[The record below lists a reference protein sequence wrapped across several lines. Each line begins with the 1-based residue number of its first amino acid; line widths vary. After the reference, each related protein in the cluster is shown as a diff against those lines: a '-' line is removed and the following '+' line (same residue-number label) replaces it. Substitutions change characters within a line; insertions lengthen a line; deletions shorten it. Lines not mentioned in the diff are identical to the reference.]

1 MRRIFAF
8 GGVHAGPVA
17 FGGVH
22 AGPRRFVVLL
32 VALLVLAGLA
42 SCGGGGDRI
51 TVSTTFDDVSDLAD
65 GAPVHMAD
73 VQIGTVRSIRLDDS
87 GTRAEVEMSVR
98 ESAEVPADVIARVR
112 RTSPLGE
119 KFIELQPQGDVA
131 AEQALLEDGAVIAT
145 SEVVPDLEQLVG
157 SGTDFFAALGAGELA
172 VLLDESA
179 EGFGGQGS
187 RIESVLLDLGAV
199 TEGFAAHTTEIN
211 TLITSI
217 DQLASDT
224 APAAQAHGDA
234 LDNLSQT
241 VDLLDDESDELLALL
256 DSLAGLSREG
266 NEILTAHLDDI
277 ELQIDGVRSLTR
289 AVASEQQ
296 SLESILV
303 DAEGHN
309 AALRDGVRG
318 FFAQV
323 LNDFVICGVPGGGDT
338 PGDPLQSCDGE

>member
-1 MRRIFAF
+1 
-8 GGVHAGPVA
+8 VA
-17 FGGVH
+17 V
-22 AGPRRFVVLL
+22 
-32 VALLVLAGLA
+32 LVLAGLGTGLS
-42 SCGGGGDRI
+42 SCGGDDDRMV
-51 TVSTTFDDVSDLAD
+51 VSTTFDDVSDLAD
-65 GAPVHMAD
+65 GAPVHLAD
-73 VQIGTVRSIRLDDS
+73 VQIGTVRSIRLDDDHR
-87 GTRAEVEMSVR
+87 RAEVEMSIR
-98 ESAEVPADVIARVR
+98 ESAEVPANVIARVR

-131 AEQALLEDGAVIAT
+131 AEQAVLEDGAVIGT

-187 RIESVLLDLGAV
+187 RIESVLLDLGTV

-224 APAAQAHGDA
+224 GPAAQAHGEA
-234 LDNLSQT
+234 LFNLSET
-241 VDLLDDESDELLALL
+241 VDLLDDDSEELLDLL
-256 DSLAGLSREG
+256 ASLAALSEEG
-266 NEILTAHLDDI
+266 NDILTAHLADI
-277 ELQIDGVRSLTR
+277 ELQIDGLRSLTR
-289 AVASEQQ
+289 AVATEQD
-296 SLESILV
+296 SLASILT
-303 DAEGHN
+303 DAQGHN
-309 AALRDGVRG
+309 AALRDGVRD

-338 PGDPLQSCDGE
+338 PGNALSSCDGE

>member
-1 MRRIFAF
+1 VSLSFASGGAHAAARRAA
-8 GGVHAGPVA
+8 V
-17 FGGVH
+17 
-22 AGPRRFVVLL
+22 VVLAVL
-32 VALLVLAGLA
+32 ALAGLGAGLA
-42 SCGGGGDRI
+42 SCGGDSDRI

-73 VQIGTVRSIRLDDS
+73 VQIGTVRSIRLDDAHQ
-87 GTRAEVEMSVR
+87 RAEVEMSIR
-98 ESAEVPADVIARVR
+98 ESAEVPANVIARVR

-131 AEQALLEDGAVIAT
+131 AEQAVLEDGAVIGT

-187 RIESVLLDLGAV
+187 RIESVLLDLGTV

-224 APAAQAHGDA
+224 GPAAQAHGDA
-234 LDNLSQT
+234 LFNLSET
-241 VDLLDDESDELLALL
+241 VDLLDDDSEELLDLL
-256 DSLAGLSREG
+256 ASLADLSEEG
-266 NEILTAHLDDI
+266 NDILTAHLADI
-277 ELQIDGVRSLTR
+277 ELQIDGLRSLTR
-289 AVASEQQ
+289 AVATEQD
-296 SLESILV
+296 SLERILT
-303 DAEGHN
+303 DAQGHN
-309 AALRDGVRG
+309 AALREGVRD

-338 PGDPLQSCDGE
+338 PGNALSSCDGE